1 MADSVMQGIYPIL
14 LTPFDDDG
22 RIDEESLIS
31 EVDFNLN
38 AGVHGLGLALGSEFL
53 KMTEAER
60 QRVTKVVV
68 DHVRG
73 RVPVVVN
80 TGAQSNVA
88 AALYSKQAE
97 ELGAAAVMCM
107 PPSMG
112 VSGSEMRSYF
122 KAISDAVRV
131 PVWIQDTSYVTV
143 PAGVIRQI
151 AEESERVRFAKI
163 ESPPN
168 PLQVEECVQQAGH
181 LVTVFGGSAGTYF
194 IEELR
199 RGGVGTMPWPSTPE
213 VFVKIWN
220 QWQAGDQSRR
230 ADDVRAG
237 AAADPA
243 RLLDGPADG
252 PRHQQGDPEAARRHQ
267 ERPRPRAIGPAG
279 RPGRARA
286 GGDAGAAGH
295 RLTQAHAVLGER
307 TRPRDCP

>member
-1 MADSVMQGIYPIL
+1 MQGIFPIL
-14 LTPFDDDG
+14 LTPFDDEG

-31 EVDFNLN
+31 EVDFNLD

-112 VSGSEMRSYF
+112 VSGTEMRSYF

-143 PAGVIRQI
+143 PAPIIRQI

-168 PLQVEECVQQAGH
+168 PLRVEECVKQAGH

-213 VFVKIWN
+213 VFVKIWD
-220 QWQAGDQSRR
+220 QWQAGDQGGALTTFERELLPILRVSSTGLRMGHAINKEILKRR
-230 ADDVRAG
+230 GIIKNAHVRAPS
-237 AAADPA
+237 DPLDA
-243 RLLDGPADG
+243 LAERELAETLERLGIA
-252 PRHQQGDPEAARRHQ
+252 
-267 ERPRPRAIGPAG
+267 
-279 RPGRARA
+279 
-286 GGDAGAAGH
+286 
-295 RLTQAHAVLGER
+295 
-307 TRPRDCP
+307 

>member
-1 MADSVMQGIYPIL
+1 MADGAMRGIFPIL
-14 LTPFDDDG
+14 LTPFDDAG
-22 RIDEESLIS
+22 RIDEESLLS
-31 EVDFNLN
+31 EVDFNLK

-53 KMTEAER
+53 KLTEAER
-60 QRVTKVVV
+60 QRVTKLVV

-80 TGAQSNVA
+80 TGAQSNVV
-88 AALYSKQAE
+88 AALYSRQAE

-131 PVWIQDTSYVTV
+131 PVFIQDTSYVTV

-151 AEESERVRFAKI
+151 AEESERVRYAKI

-168 PLQVEECVQQAGH
+168 PLRVQECVAQAGR

-213 VFVKIWN
+213 VFVNIWD
-220 QWQAGDQSRR
+220 QWQAGDQSGALNTFERELLPILRVSSTGLRMGHAVNKEILKRR
-230 ADDVRAG
+230 GIIKSAHVRAPS
-237 AAADPA
+237 DPLDA
-243 RLLDGPADG
+243 LAERELAETLDRLG
-252 PRHQQGDPEAARRHQ
+252 
-267 ERPRPRAIGPAG
+267 I
-279 RPGRARA
+279 
-286 GGDAGAAGH
+286 
-295 RLTQAHAVLGER
+295 V
-307 TRPRDCP
+307 

>member
-1 MADSVMQGIYPIL
+1 MQGIFPIL
-14 LTPFDDDG
+14 LTPFDDEG
-22 RIDEESLIS
+22 RIDEESLVS
-31 EVDFNLN
+31 EVEFNLT

-53 KMTEAER
+53 KLTEAER

-68 DHVRG
+68 DQVRG

-80 TGAQSNVA
+80 TGAQSNVV

-97 ELGAAAVMCM
+97 DLCASAVMCM

-122 KAISDAVRV
+122 KAISDAVTV

-151 AEESERVRFAKI
+151 AEESERVRYAKI

-168 PLQVEECVQQAGH
+168 ALRVEECVKQAGS
-181 LVTVFGGSAGTYF
+181 LVTVFGGSAGTFF

-220 QWQAGDQSRR
+220 LWQAGDSGGALNTFERELLPILRVSSTGLRMGHAINKEILKRR
-230 ADDVRAG
+230 GVIKNAHVRAPS
-237 AAADPA
+237 DPLDA
-243 RLLDGPADG
+243 LAEHELSETLERLGIA
-252 PRHQQGDPEAARRHQ
+252 
-267 ERPRPRAIGPAG
+267 
-279 RPGRARA
+279 
-286 GGDAGAAGH
+286 
-295 RLTQAHAVLGER
+295 
-307 TRPRDCP
+307 

>member
-1 MADSVMQGIYPIL
+1 MTFQGIFPIL
-14 LTPFDDDG
+14 LTPFDDEG
-22 RIDEESLIS
+22 RIDEESLVS

-53 KMTEAER
+53 KLTEAER

-112 VSGSEMRSYF
+112 VSGTEMRSYF

-143 PAGVIRQI
+143 PAPIIRQI

-168 PLQVEECVQQAGH
+168 PLRVEECVKQAGH

-213 VFVKIWN
+213 VFVKIWD
-220 QWQAGDQSRR
+220 QWQAGDQGGALTTFERELLPILRVSSTGLRMGHAINKEILKRR
-230 ADDVRAG
+230 GIIKNAHVRAPS
-237 AAADPA
+237 DPLDA
-243 RLLDGPADG
+243 MAERELAETLERLGIA
-252 PRHQQGDPEAARRHQ
+252 
-267 ERPRPRAIGPAG
+267 
-279 RPGRARA
+279 
-286 GGDAGAAGH
+286 
-295 RLTQAHAVLGER
+295 
-307 TRPRDCP
+307 